1 MKITFDP
8 VMRGSDLILHEMEP
22 FPAYC
27 RAVTEVTLTGTEK
40 LQLGSP
46 IFRARGVTGAK
57 WTLVKDATAIAV
69 TNEIA
74 FYYADQLG
82 EIFTT
87 EGAGD
92 HKVLSLVRGNII
104 LKDKAIKD
112 ALIANGF
119 TPTDAQFASLKELA
133 SLQSIV
139 IEKVIQ

>member
-27 RAVTEVTLTGTEK
+27 RAITVVTLTGAEK

-46 IFRARGVTGAK
+46 VFRARGVTGAK
-57 WTLVKDATAIAV
+57 WTLVKAAADIAV

-82 EIFTT
+82 EIFETT
-87 EGAGD
+87 GAGD
-92 HKVLSLVRGNII
+92 HNVLSLVRGNII

-112 ALIANGF
+112 ALTANGF
-119 TPTDAQFASLKELA
+119 TPSATEFASLKELA